1 MKKSKNRGD
10 RPFGEATKPLMRPI
24 AKSILLAGF
33 VGTVFANCN
42 MAFAQENSAADEQ
55 NLEEIVVTGI
65 RSSLQ
70 SALDEKRV
78 SDNLV
83 EVIVADDIGKLPDQ
97 NLAEVLENITGI
109 QITRVAGVGTGVQIR
124 GTNANRTEINGVA
137 TVGSGVVPLGSSS
150 SDRNGINFEDI
161 NASIISSLEVTK
173 SPEAKTVEGSV
184 GGTIN
189 LRTIRPLELKETLGS
204 IRIQGEDSSLSI
216 ESIQP
221 RISGAFGDNWETSA
235 GRVGFVVSGSYTEQ
249 EAVSFR
255 PRVDRDGGLV
265 PNINAPGVSPA
276 PVAQDFNFLG
286 VQFLTQEQEN
296 DDFET
301 TNLAAT
307 LEWAPNDSLSFYI
320 DGFINEQ
327 ERSRDQYRI
336 QASGVSNLLNTSLPS
351 QFETVNLGTVGGN
364 DLGSIQVG
372 VVGAIGNL
380 GDDAND
386 PNLRFTSETSSR
398 VTDTEVFTLG
408 TSFERGKLSGKV
420 EITTADSQSR
430 TPQLDT
436 TLNFLNPN
444 APLTDLDAN
453 GNTTAAT
460 DNDNATPFIYD
471 TTNGLSFGIDFN
483 SPFAPT
489 IAQLL
494 DPNNVTLD
502 SVTVRNNST
511 ETSDDQF
518 RIDLS
523 YAFDNIISSVDFG
536 YRLNTAQSSFTNIQ
550 DNIGGFS
557 NLIDSPRG
565 SLFSEILVQGPDNFA
580 SGDGRDLAVENF
592 LLVDPDLAFSDPT
605 RVISVL
611 ESALRTN
618 NPGGSAR
625 NLEVQLAEVQAAFY
639 DIEEETNALYA
650 QANFQYGIFR
660 GNIGA
665 RYIDTDL
672 DSTGF
677 NNGTL
682 QTTSG
687 SYDFLL
693 PRLNVVADVAENVAV
708 RIGLGRDIR
717 RPDFRNLNTGFT
729 LNQNE
734 NTAVR
739 LGNAGLEPEE
749 VDSFDISA
757 EWYFAP
763 SSVASIGYFRKK
775 RTNVFATQLN
785 SAALDANGFR
795 ETDPSCPGGGFFNPM
810 VVPNVLGDPNTTGL
824 CVDTTT
830 SVNDG
835 ASTTQ
840 TGIELAFQY
849 DLAAFEDSLGWASG
863 FGVIANATFQ
873 DFSGGSVVDSV
884 ASRGID
890 IFNAQLLNNFDS
902 SNFTTFT
909 AERGLLD
916 FSESAYNI
924 TLFYEKYGISAR
936 ARYTW
941 REAFRTLDFA
951 GGASLNS
958 TLGFPAVTE
967 DRGQLNASINYDI
980 NDKINIGVEVV
991 NLTEEGITQS
1001 CLSEGGLTCFVG
1013 IPDRRVTFGASYR
1026 F

>member
-1 MKKSKNRGD
+1 METPTKR
-10 RPFGEATKPLMRPI
+10 EAGLLMRPI
-24 AKSILLAGF
+24 AKYLLLTGFIGSVLATPNAATAQSESINEIN
-33 VGTVFANCN
+33 T
-42 MAFAQENSAADEQ
+42 E
-55 NLEEIVVTGI
+55 LEEVVITGI
-65 RSSLQ
+65 RSSLAN
-70 SALDEKRV
+70 ALEEKRR
-78 SDNLV
+78 SDNLI
-83 EVIVADDIGKLPDQ
+83 EVIEAVDVGKLPDQ

-137 TVGSGVVPLGSSS
+137 TVGSGVVPLGSSQ

-189 LRTIRPLELKETLGS
+189 LKTIRPLELTETLGS
-204 IRIQGEDSSLSI
+204 IRVQAEDSSLST

-221 RISGAFGDNWETSA
+221 RVAGAFGDNWDTSI
-235 GRVGFVVSGSYTEQ
+235 GRVGFVISGSYTEQ

-265 PNINAPGVSPA
+265 PNINAPGITPA

-301 TNLAAT
+301 TNLATT
-307 LEWAPNDSLSFYI
+307 LEWAPNENLTFYI

-336 QASGVSNLLNTSLPS
+336 LASGVSNLLNTTLPS
-351 QFETVNLGTVGGN
+351 QFETVNLGTLGGIE
-364 DLGSIQVG
+364 LGNIEVG

-380 GDDAND
+380 ADDADD
-386 PNLRFTSETSSR
+386 PNLRFTTETSSR
-398 VTDTEVFTLG
+398 LTDTEVFTLG
-408 TSFERGKLSGKV
+408 TKFETGRLSGKV
-420 EITTADSQSR
+420 EFTLADSESN

-444 APLTDLDAN
+444 APLTDLDVN
-453 GNTTAAT
+453 GNPTAAT
-460 DNDNATPFIYD
+460 DNDNATPVIFD
-471 TTNGLSFGIDFN
+471 TTDGLSFGIDFN
-483 SPFAPT
+483 TSFSPT
-489 IAQLL
+489 VDQLL

-502 SVTVRNNST
+502 SVTVRDNRT

-523 YAFDNIISSVDFG
+523 YAFDNIITSVDFG
-536 YRLNTAQSSFTNIQ
+536 YRFNSASSSFTNIQ

-565 SLFSEILVQGPDNFA
+565 SLFSEILIQGPDNFA

-592 LLVDPDLAFSDPT
+592 LLVDPDLSFSDPAG
-605 RVISVL
+605 VIAVL
-611 ESALRTN
+611 ERALIAN
-618 NPGGSAR
+618 NPNGTAA
-625 NLEVQLAEVQAAFY
+625 NTQVQLAEVQAAFY
-639 DIEEETNALYA
+639 DIEEETNAFYA

-665 RYIDTDL
+665 RYIDTSIDSAGFL
-672 DSTGF
+672 DGQ
-677 NNGTL
+677 L
-682 QTTSG
+682 ETTSG
-687 SYDFLL
+687 SYDFIL
-693 PRLNVVADVAENVAV
+693 PRLNVVADVSESVVV
-708 RIGLGRDIR
+708 RFGLGQDIR

-739 LGNAGLEPEE
+739 LGNPGLEPEE
-749 VDSFDISA
+749 VDSLDISV

-763 SSVASIGYFRKK
+763 SAVASIGYFRKE

-785 SAALDANGFR
+785 SAPLDANGFR
-795 ETDPSCPGGGFFNPM
+795 SNDPSCPGGGFFNPM

-835 ASTTQ
+835 APTTQ

-849 DLAAFEDSLGWASG
+849 DLSRFEDQLGWASG
-863 FGVIANATFQ
+863 FGILANATFQ
-873 DFSGGSVVDSV
+873 DFSGGSVVDSS
-884 ASRGID
+884 ASRGTD
-890 IFNAQLLNNFDS
+890 ILNAQVLNNFDS

-916 FSESAYNI
+916 FSETAYNF
-924 TLFYEKYGISAR
+924 TLFYEKYGLTAR

-941 REAFRTLDFA
+941 REAFRTLDFG

-958 TLGFPAVTE
+958 TLGFPAVTD
-967 DRGQLNASINYDI
+967 DRGQLNASISYDI
-980 NDKINIGVEVV
+980 NDNINVGVEVV
-991 NLTEEGITQS
+991 NLTEEGVTQF
-1001 CLSEGGLTCFVG
+1001 CLDEGGLTCFLG
-1013 IPDRRVTFGASYR
+1013 IPDRRITFGASYR